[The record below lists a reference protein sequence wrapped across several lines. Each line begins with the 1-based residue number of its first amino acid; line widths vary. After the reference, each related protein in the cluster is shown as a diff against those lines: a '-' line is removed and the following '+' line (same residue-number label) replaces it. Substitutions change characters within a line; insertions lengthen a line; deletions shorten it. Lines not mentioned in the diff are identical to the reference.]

1 MKDNSRCRRRALKF
15 WTQLTSYVSV
25 VSPLI
30 NLFLEVA
37 RDAHVQEQYRRLH
50 TRTHTRTHMH
60 THTYTHTSTHT
71 RVRTHAHTCTCMRA
85 HTCMCA
91 HVHIRAHTQ
100 QEKSGVGSG
109 LGHCPG
115 LLTEAEPRS
124 SPAVGG
130 VVLSHRWSRPHRWF
144 FMVIWK
150 ETYKEPF

>member
-1 MKDNSRCRRRALKF
+1 MKDNSRCRRRAVKF
-15 WTQLTSYVSV
+15 WIQLTSCVSV

-37 RDAHVQEQYRRLH
+37 QDAHVQEQYRRLH
-50 TRTHTRTHMH
+50 TCTHTRTHAHIRARTCTCTHVCTYMYAHARMH
-60 THTYTHTSTHT
+60 IHMRTHT
-71 RVRTHAHTCTCMRA
+71 R
-85 HTCMCA
+85 
-91 HVHIRAHTQ
+91 

-115 LLTEAEPRS
+115 LFTEAEPHS

-144 FMVIWK
+144 FMAIWK

>member
-1 MKDNSRCRRRALKF
+1 MKDNSRCRWRVLKF
-15 WTQLTSYVSV
+15 WTQLTSCVSV

-30 NLFLEVA
+30 NLFPEVA

-50 TRTHTRTHMH
+50 TCTHTRVHMH
-60 THTYTHTSTHT
+60 THSTHA
-71 RVRTHAHTCTCMRA
+71 HAHTCTHTCTHMYMHA
-85 HTCMCA
+85 HTRACA
-91 HVHIRAHTQ
+91 RTHTQ

-115 LLTEAEPRS
+115 LLTEAQPCS

-130 VVLSHRWSRPHRWF
+130 VVLSHGWSRPHRWF